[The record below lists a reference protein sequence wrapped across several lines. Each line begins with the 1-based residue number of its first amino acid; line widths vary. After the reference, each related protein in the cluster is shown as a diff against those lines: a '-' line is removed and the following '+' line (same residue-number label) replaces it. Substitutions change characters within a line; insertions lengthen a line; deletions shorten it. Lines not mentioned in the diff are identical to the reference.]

1 MPKCPYCGKSF
12 KRLAQHKCP
21 KKPKD
26 ETLNILKSTNDQ
38 INSIE
43 KPLPEIQ
50 KEIEVKEELIAEF
63 EEDSELSKEITEEM
77 KKKIEADKKFWQ
89 KPPYN
94 SLLDPELLKDSTFL
108 NQDFTPV
115 IHKFFEK
122 MLKEDF
128 INFRISGMA
137 ILGAATIH
145 HTKIK
150 DVIEHE
156 QKVQQEQELEELRER
171 TKRSIPKA
179 FAQPIQPKKKVAT
192 REELFSAMR
201 SAILETMQN
210 REKLRRVRE
219 RREEAKQMVELKKSK
234 AKLPKELLKHITGK
248 DQTIEE
254 LIDGWYNKIKA
265 SQDLN
270 DTDYISFF
278 KLLNLIKNEQE
289 ETISRKFALVRMFL
303 SLMFL
308 GTSNKINIFQAEDFE
323 DISITIK

>member
-1 MPKCPYCGKSF
+1 MTKCPYCGKNF
-12 KRLAQHKCP
+12 KRISQHKCL
-21 KKPKD
+21 KKPK
-26 ETLNILKSTNDQ
+26 EEISNVSELNHDQVKSAEESMPESQDD
-38 INSIE
+38 IE
-43 KPLPEIQ
+43 I
-50 KEIEVKEELIAEF
+50 KEELIAEF
-63 EEDSELSKEITEEM
+63 DEESEVSEKISEEM

-89 KPPYN
+89 KPPFS
-94 SLLDPELLKDSTFL
+94 SLLDPELLKDSKFL
-108 NQDFTPV
+108 NQDFSPI

-156 QKVQQEQELEELRER
+156 QKIQQDRELEELRER
-171 TKRSIPKA
+171 TKRTIPKA
-179 FAQPIQPKKKVAT
+179 FSQPIQPKKKVAT
-192 REELFSAMR
+192 KEELFSAMR
-201 SAILETMQN
+201 VAILETMQK
-210 REKLRRVRE
+210 REKLKRARE
-219 RREEAKQMVELKKSK
+219 RREEGKKLVHLKKSK

-254 LIDGWYNKIKA
+254 LIEGWYNKIKV

-270 DTDYISFF
+270 ETDYISFF
-278 KLLNLIKNEQE
+278 ELLNLIKNEEMDQ
-289 ETISRKFALVRMFL
+289 ISRKFALVRMFL

-308 GTSNKINIFQAEDFE
+308 GTSNKIDLFQADEFE

>member
-1 MPKCPYCGKSF
+1 
-12 KRLAQHKCP
+12 
-21 KKPKD
+21 
-26 ETLNILKSTNDQ
+26 KSTNDQ

-63 EEDSELSKEITEEM
+63 EEDSELSEEITEEM
-77 KKKIEADKKFWQ
+77 KKKIEGDKKFWQ

-108 NQDFTPV
+108 NQDFTPI

-156 QKVQQEQELEELRER
+156 QKIQQEQEIQELRER
-171 TKRSIPKA
+171 TRRSIPKA
-179 FAQPIQPKKKVAT
+179 FSQPIQPKKKVAT

-201 SAILETMQN
+201 SAILETMQK
-210 REKLRRVRE
+210 REKLRRARE
-219 RREEAKQMVELKKSK
+219 RREEAKQLVQFKKSK
-234 AKLPKELLKHITGK
+234 ARLPKELLKHITGK
-248 DQTIEE
+248 EQTIEE

-265 SQDLN
+265 SLDLN

-278 KLLNLIKNEQE
+278 ELLNLIKNEQE
-289 ETISRKFALVRMFL
+289 DTISRKFALVRMFL

>member
-1 MPKCPYCGKSF
+1 MTKCPYCGKNF
-12 KRLAQHKCP
+12 KRISQHKCP
-21 KKPKD
+21 KKPK
-26 ETLNILKSTNDQ
+26 EEISNVSELNHDQAKPAEESIPESKND
-38 INSIE
+38 IE
-43 KPLPEIQ
+43 I
-50 KEIEVKEELIAEF
+50 KEELIAEF
-63 EEDSELSKEITEEM
+63 DEEGEVSEEISEEM
-77 KKKIEADKKFWQ
+77 RKKIEADKKFWQ
-89 KPPYN
+89 KPPFS
-94 SLLDPELLKDSTFL
+94 SLLDPELLKDSKFL
-108 NQDFTPV
+108 NQDFSPI

-156 QKVQQEQELEELRER
+156 QKIQQERELEELRER
-171 TKRSIPKA
+171 TKRTIPKA
-179 FAQPIQPKKKVAT
+179 FSQPIQPKKKVAT
-192 REELFSAMR
+192 KEELFSAMR
-201 SAILETMQN
+201 AAILETMQN
-210 REKLRRVRE
+210 REKLRRARE
-219 RREEAKQMVELKKSK
+219 KREEEKKIVQFKKSK

-254 LIDGWYNKIKA
+254 LIEGWYNKVKA

-270 DTDYISFF
+270 ETDYISFF
-278 KLLNLIKNEQE
+278 ELLNLIKNEEMDQ
-289 ETISRKFALVRMFL
+289 ISRKFALVRMFL

-308 GTSNKINIFQAEDFE
+308 GTSNKIDLFQAEDFE

>member
-1 MPKCPYCGKSF
+1 MPKCPYCGKTF
-12 KRLAQHKCP
+12 QRLSQHKCP

-26 ETLNILKSTNDQ
+26 ETPNISKSTNDQ

-63 EEDSELSKEITEEM
+63 EEDSELSEEITEEM
-77 KKKIEADKKFWQ
+77 KKKIEVDKKFWQ

-108 NQDFTPV
+108 NQDFTPI

-156 QKVQQEQELEELRER
+156 QKIQQEQEIQELRER
-171 TKRSIPKA
+171 TRRSIPKA
-179 FAQPIQPKKKVAT
+179 FSQPIQPKKKVAT

-201 SAILETMQN
+201 SAILETMQK
-210 REKLRRVRE
+210 REKLRRARE
-219 RREEAKQMVELKKSK
+219 RKEEAKQLVQFKKSK
-234 AKLPKELLKHITGK
+234 ARLPKELLKHITGK
-248 DQTIEE
+248 EQTIEE

-265 SQDLN
+265 SLDLN

-278 KLLNLIKNEQE
+278 ELLNLIKNEQE
-289 ETISRKFALVRMFL
+289 DTISRKFALVRMFL

>member
-1 MPKCPYCGKSF
+1 MPKCPYCGKTF
-12 KRLAQHKCP
+12 KRLSQHKCP

-26 ETLNILKSTNDQ
+26 ETPNISKSNIDQ

-63 EEDSELSKEITEEM
+63 EEDGELLKEITEEM

-210 REKLRRVRE
+210 REKLRRARE
-219 RREEAKQMVELKKSK
+219 RREDAKQMVELKKSK

-308 GTSNKINIFQAEDFE
+308 GTSNKINIFQADDFE

>member
-1 MPKCPYCGKSF
+1 MPKCPYCGKTF
-12 KRLAQHKCP
+12 KRLSQHKCP

-26 ETLNILKSTNDQ
+26 ETPNISKSNIDQ

-63 EEDSELSKEITEEM
+63 EEDGELLKEITEEM

-108 NQDFTPV
+108 NQDFTPI

-210 REKLRRVRE
+210 REKLRRARE
-219 RREEAKQMVELKKSK
+219 RREDAKQMVELKKSK

-308 GTSNKINIFQAEDFE
+308 GTSNKINIFQADDFE